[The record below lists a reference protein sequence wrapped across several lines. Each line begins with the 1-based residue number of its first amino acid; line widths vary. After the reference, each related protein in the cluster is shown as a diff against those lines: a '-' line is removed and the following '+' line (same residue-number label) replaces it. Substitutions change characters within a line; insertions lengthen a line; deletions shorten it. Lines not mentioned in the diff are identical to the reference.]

1 MLRRLLAGLGW
12 LAYALLLVVVFTF
25 AAYLAFSFFVR
36 SGVTAMP
43 PVVGLARA
51 DAVHSL
57 LDHGLE
63 PRRGSSPTRYD
74 DKVPVGHVVR
84 QGPEAHTFV
93 KRGSRVDL
101 VISLGPRRVDV
112 PNLAG
117 KALPAAQVALS
128 ALGLGMGTV
137 LGAFDS
143 RRPPGSV
150 LEQDPDAGNAV
161 APATPVDLLLAMSAP
176 GDRYVMPDLV
186 YRHYDEVR
194 PFFERRGFR
203 FGSVKFERYE
213 GVAAGIILRQFPLAG
228 HPLTRN
234 DPVSLV
240 VATVESLP
248 AAPTPANGAA
258 PATAPADAVPPQAFP
273 GEGDAGRP

>member
-1 MLRRLLAGLGW
+1 MLHRLLRGLGW
-12 LAYALLLVVVFTF
+12 VAYAFLLVVVFSF

-36 SGVTAMP
+36 SGVTAVP

-51 DAVHSL
+51 DAEHSL
-57 LDHGLE
+57 LDHGLAL
-63 PRRGSSPTRYD
+63 RRGSNAARYD
-74 DKVPVGHVVR
+74 DQVPAGRVVR
-84 QGPEAHTFV
+84 QSPEARTFV
-93 KRGSRVDL
+93 KRGSSVEI
-101 VISLGPRRVDV
+101 VTSLGPRRVDV

-137 LGAFDS
+137 LGAFDA

-161 APATPVDLLLAMSAP
+161 PPSTPVDLLLAMSAP
-176 GDRYVMPDLV
+176 GERYVMPDLV

-213 GVAAGIILRQFPLAG
+213 GVAAGVILRQFPLAG
-228 HPLTRN
+228 HPLTKT

-240 VATVESLP
+240 VATVEAEPSGP
-248 AAPTPANGAA
+248 AAPGGAA
-258 PATAPADAVPPQAFP
+258 
-273 GEGDAGRP
+273 GEGGP